1 MSEQKHIPYGR
12 QTITQADINSVIEV
26 LQSDFLTQGP
36 QVTLFE
42 KDVINYV
49 HANYCVAVNSATS
62 ALHIA
67 CKALGLGVGDTLWT
81 SPNTFVASA
90 NCALYCE
97 ATVDFVDIDPNTYN
111 ICTLKLAEK
120 LFRAEK
126 CGKLPKILNVVHFAG
141 QPANMLEIK
150 RLSDQYG
157 FYIIE
162 DASHAF
168 GAKYQNNPVGECKY
182 SDICVFSFHPVK
194 IITTGEGGVATT
206 NCANLAERMRLFRT
220 HGITKD
226 PETFVSTKEG
236 EWYYEQQ
243 ELGFNY
249 RMTDIHAALG
259 RSQLKRIDSIVE
271 ARNELAHIY
280 FQKLQNLDLKLPTLV
295 KNCTSAMHLFPIQV
309 QSSQQRLK
317 VFKFLRKANIGVNVH
332 YFPVHL
338 QPYFRKMSFK
348 IGDFPVAEDYYSK
361 SISLPLYPDLQTR
374 EQDYVVNKLN
384 EALTL

>member
-1 MSEQKHIPYGR
+1 MKYIPYGK
-12 QTITQADINSVIEV
+12 QNVTQQDINSVIEV

-42 KDVINYV
+42 KDVIDSVN
-49 HANYCVAVNSATS
+49 AGYCVAVNSATS

-67 CKALGLGVGDTLWT
+67 CKALGLGLGDILWT

-90 NCALYCE
+90 NCALYCN

-111 ICTLKLAEK
+111 ICTHKLAEK
-120 LFRAEK
+120 LIWAEK
-126 CGKLPKILNVVHFAG
+126 CGSLPKILNVVHFAG
-141 QPANMLEIK
+141 QPAKMTEIK
-150 RLSDQYG
+150 RLSEKYG

-168 GAKYQNNPVGECKY
+168 GAKFQKSPVGDCKY

-206 NCANLAERMRLFRT
+206 NCGELAKRMRLFRS
-220 HGITKD
+220 HGVTRD
-226 PETFVSTKEG
+226 PKSFSGVEEG
-236 EWYYEQQ
+236 DWYYEQQ
-243 ELGFNY
+243 DLGFNY

-259 RSQLKRIDSIVE
+259 RSQLKRISSIIE
-271 ARNELAHIY
+271 ARNELSKAY
-280 FQKLQNLDLKLPTLV
+280 LEKLRNLNLKLPTIIS
-295 KNCTSAMHLFPIQV
+295 NCTSAMHLFPIQV
-309 QSSQQRLK
+309 QSSQKRLE
-317 VFKFLRKANIGVNVH
+317 VFNFLREANIGVNVH

-338 QPYFRKMSFK
+338 QPFFRKMSFK
-348 IGDFPVAEDYYSK
+348 VGDFPVAENYYK
-361 SISLPLYPDLQTR
+361 KAISLPLYPNLQVY